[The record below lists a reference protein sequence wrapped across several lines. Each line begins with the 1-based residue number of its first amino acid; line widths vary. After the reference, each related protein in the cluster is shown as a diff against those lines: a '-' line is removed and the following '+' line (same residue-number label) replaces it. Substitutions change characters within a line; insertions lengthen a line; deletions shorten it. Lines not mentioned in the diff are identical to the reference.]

1 MSARNPERAGATRDE
16 RADLLE
22 DFDPEMAALT
32 RQERERQLSTI
43 NLIASENFASPY
55 ATCLEGSVWANKNGE
70 GYPGKRFVA
79 GCELADRVEAIAVER
94 AKALF
99 GCEHA
104 NVQPMSATIGNVAI
118 LNALLEPGDLILSME
133 LTHGGHLSHG
143 AKFHYSGKAFR
154 AVHYGVDRATERID
168 MEQVRLLAREH
179 RPKMIICGCSSYPR
193 VIDYAGFAEI
203 AKSAG
208 AMLLVDLAHNVGLVA
223 AGVIPSPFPFAD
235 VVSTSTHKTF
245 RGPRGGGLIL
255 CKQEFAARIDRAVFP
270 GLQGAP
276 KLDMIAARAVLFR
289 ECMTP
294 EFRRYGA
301 QVIANARALAEGC
314 AAEGLRL
321 VGGGTDTHLVL
332 VDVTSVV
339 ASGRQA
345 ESVLE
350 SVGIIT
356 NRNGIPFD
364 AKPANVSSGIR
375 IGSPFLTTR
384 GMKEAH
390 LLRVGRLIGRVLKHH
405 EERHALQSATQEL
418 VTMARAFPLFSR
430 EWLPRPPRRPTRL
443 KRPGSSG
450 GGAG

>member
-1 MSARNPERAGATRDE
+1 MTRDD

-22 DFDPEMAALT
+22 PFDPEMAALT

-55 ATCLEGSVWANKNGE
+55 ASCLEGSIWANKNGE

-79 GCELADRVEAIAVER
+79 GCELADRVEAIAIER

-104 NVQPMSATIGNVAI
+104 NVQSMSATIGNVAI
-118 LNALLEPGDLILSME
+118 LNALLKPGDLILSME

-143 AKFHYSGKAFR
+143 ATFHYSGKAFK
-154 AVHYGVDRATERID
+154 AIHYGVDRATERID
-168 MEQVRLLAREH
+168 MEQVRSLAREH
-179 RPKMIICGCSSYPR
+179 RPKIIICGCSSYPR
-193 VIDYAGFAEI
+193 TIDYAAFGEI
-203 AKSAG
+203 AKSVG
-208 AMLLVDLAHNVGLVA
+208 AILLVDLAHNVGLVA
-223 AGVIPSPFPFAD
+223 AGVIPSPFPHAD

-255 CKQEFAARIDRAVFP
+255 CKQEFAAKIDRAVFP

-276 KLDMIAARAVLFR
+276 KLDMIAARAVLFK

-301 QVIANARALAEGC
+301 QVVANAQALADGC
-314 AAEGLRL
+314 RSQQLRL
-321 VGGGTDTHLVL
+321 VAGGTDTHLVL
-332 VDVTSVV
+332 VDVTSVI
-339 ASGRQA
+339 ASGKQA

-356 NRNGIPFD
+356 NRNSIPFD
-364 AKPANVSSGIR
+364 AHPPNVSSGIR

-384 GMKEAH
+384 GMKEPD
-390 LLRVGRLIGRVLKHH
+390 LFRVGRLIGQVLEQHR
-405 EERHALQSATQEL
+405 EYQVLESVAQEL
-418 VTMARAFPLFSR
+418 SVMAGKFSLFSP
-430 EWLPRPPRRPTRL
+430 EWLPR
-443 KRPGSSG
+443 
-450 GGAG
+450 A

>member
-1 MSARNPERAGATRDE
+1 MTRDD

-22 DFDPEMAALT
+22 PFDPEMAALT

-55 ATCLEGSVWANKNGE
+55 AACLEGSIWANKNGE

-79 GCELADRVEAIAVER
+79 GCELADRVEAIAIER

-104 NVQPMSATIGNVAI
+104 NIQSMSATIGNVAI
-118 LNALLEPGDLILSME
+118 LNALLKPGDVILSME

-143 AKFHYSGKAFR
+143 AAFHYSGKAFK

-168 MEQVRLLAREH
+168 MEQVSSLAREH

-193 VIDYAGFAEI
+193 TIDYAAFGEI
-203 AKSAG
+203 AKSVG
-208 AMLLVDLAHNVGLVA
+208 AILLVDLAHNVGLVA
-223 AGVIPSPFPFAD
+223 AGVIPSPFPHAD

-255 CKQEFAARIDRAVFP
+255 CKQEFAAKIDRAVFP

-276 KLDMIAARAVLFR
+276 KLDMIAARAVLFK

-301 QVIANARALAEGC
+301 QVVANAQALADGC
-314 AAEGLRL
+314 RAQGLRL
-321 VGGGTDTHLVL
+321 VAGGTDTHLVL
-332 VDVTSVV
+332 VDVTSVI
-339 ASGRQA
+339 ASGKQA

-364 AKPANVSSGIR
+364 AHPPNVSSGIR

-384 GMKEAH
+384 GMKEPD
-390 LLRVGRLIGRVLKHH
+390 LFRVGRLIGQVLEQHREH
-405 EERHALQSATQEL
+405 QVLESAAQEL
-418 VTMARAFPLFSR
+418 SVMAGKFSLFSP
-430 EWLPRPPRRPTRL
+430 EWLPR
-443 KRPGSSG
+443 
-450 GGAG
+450 A

>member
-1 MSARNPERAGATRDE
+1 MTPDD

-22 DFDPEMAALT
+22 PFDPEMAALT

-55 ATCLEGSVWANKNGE
+55 AACLEGSIWSNKNGE

-79 GCELADRVEAIAVER
+79 GCELADRVEAIAIER

-104 NVQPMSATIGNVAI
+104 NIQSMSATIGNVAI
-118 LNALLEPGDLILSME
+118 LNALLKPGDVILSME

-143 AKFHYSGKAFR
+143 AAFHYSGKAFK

-168 MEQVRLLAREH
+168 MEQVRSFAREH

-193 VIDYAGFAEI
+193 TIDYAAFGEI
-203 AKSAG
+203 AKSVG
-208 AMLLVDLAHNVGLVA
+208 AILLVDLAHNVGLVA
-223 AGVIPSPFPFAD
+223 AGVIASPFPHAD

-255 CKQEFAARIDRAVFP
+255 CKQEFAAKIDRALFP

-276 KLDMIAARAVLFR
+276 KLDMIAARAVLFK

-301 QVIANARALAEGC
+301 QVVANAQALADGC
-314 AAEGLRL
+314 RAQGLRL
-321 VGGGTDTHLVL
+321 VAGGTDTHLVL
-332 VDVTSVV
+332 VDVTSVI
-339 ASGRQA
+339 ASGKQA

-356 NRNGIPFD
+356 NRNSIPFD
-364 AKPANVSSGIR
+364 AHPPNVSSGIR

-384 GMKEAH
+384 GMKEPD
-390 LLRVGRLIGRVLKHH
+390 LFRVGRLIGQVLEQHREH
-405 EERHALQSATQEL
+405 QVLESVAQEL
-418 VTMARAFPLFSR
+418 SVMAGKFSLFSP
-430 EWLPRPPRRPTRL
+430 EWLPR
-443 KRPGSSG
+443 
-450 GGAG
+450 A

>member
-1 MSARNPERAGATRDE
+1 MTHDD

-22 DFDPEMAALT
+22 PFDPEMAALT
-32 RQERERQLSTI
+32 RQERERQFSTI

-55 ATCLEGSVWANKNGE
+55 AACLEGSIWANKNGE

-79 GCELADRVEAIAVER
+79 GCELADRVEAIAIER

-104 NVQPMSATIGNVAI
+104 NVQSMSATIGNVAI
-118 LNALLEPGDLILSME
+118 LNALLEPGELILSME

-143 AKFHYSGKAFR
+143 ATFHYSGKAFK
-154 AVHYGVDRATERID
+154 AIHYGVDRATERID
-168 MEQVRLLAREH
+168 MEQVRSLAREH

-193 VIDYAGFAEI
+193 TIDYAAFGEI
-203 AKSAG
+203 AKSVG
-208 AMLLVDLAHNVGLVA
+208 AILLVDLAHNVGLVA
-223 AGVIPSPFPFAD
+223 AGVIPSPFPHAD

-255 CKQEFAARIDRAVFP
+255 CKQEFAAKIDRALFP

-276 KLDMIAARAVLFR
+276 KLDMIAARAVLFK

-301 QVIANARALAEGC
+301 QVVANAQALADGC
-314 AAEGLRL
+314 RAQGLRL
-321 VGGGTDTHLVL
+321 VAGGTDTHLVL
-332 VDVTSVV
+332 VDVTSVI
-339 ASGRQA
+339 ASGKQA

-364 AKPANVSSGIR
+364 AHPPNVSSGIR

-384 GMKEAH
+384 GMKEPD
-390 LLRVGRLIGRVLKHH
+390 LFRVGRLIGQVLEQHKEHQVL
-405 EERHALQSATQEL
+405 ESAAKEL
-418 VTMARAFPLFSR
+418 SVMARKFSLFSP
-430 EWLPRPPRRPTRL
+430 EWLPRV
-443 KRPGSSG
+443 
-450 GGAG
+450 

>member
-1 MSARNPERAGATRDE
+1 MIRDE

-22 DFDPEMAALT
+22 PFDPELAALT

-79 GCELADRVEAIAVER
+79 GCELADRLEAIAIER

-104 NVQPMSATIGNVAI
+104 NVQSMSATIGNVAI
-118 LNALLEPGDLILSME
+118 LNALLKPGDTVLSME

-143 AKFHYSGKAFR
+143 ARFHYSGKAFK

-168 MEQVRLLAREH
+168 MAQVAQLAREH
-179 RPKMIICGCSSYPR
+179 RPAMIICGTSSYPR
-193 VIDYAGFAEI
+193 TIDYAAFRAI
-203 AKSAG
+203 ATEVG
-208 AMLLVDLAHNVGLVA
+208 AILFVDLAHNVGLVA
-223 AGVIPSPFPFAD
+223 AKVIPSPFPHAD

-255 CKQEFAARIDRAVFP
+255 CKKEFAAKIDREIFP

-276 KLDMIAARAVLFR
+276 KLDMIAARAVLFK

-294 EFRRYGA
+294 EFRRYGS
-301 QVIANARALAEGC
+301 QVLANARSLAEGC
-314 AAEGLRL
+314 KAAGLRL
-321 VGGGTDTHLVL
+321 VAGGTDTHLAL

-339 ASGRQA
+339 ASGRVA
-345 ESVLE
+345 ETVLE

-364 AKPANVSSGIR
+364 SQPPNVSSGIR
-375 IGSPFLTTR
+375 IGSPFMTTR
-384 GMKEAH
+384 GMKEADFV
-390 LLRVGRLIGRVLKHH
+390 RVGTLIGEVLAKR
-405 EERHALQSATQEL
+405 EDAKALEAAKQEL
-418 VTMARAFPLFSR
+418 AAMAGRFPLFAE
-430 EWLPRPPRRPTRL
+430 EWLP
-443 KRPGSSG
+443 
-450 GGAG
+450 A

>member
-1 MSARNPERAGATRDE
+1 MTRDD

-22 DFDPEMAALT
+22 PFDPEMAALT

-55 ATCLEGSVWANKNGE
+55 ASCLEGSIWANKNGE

-79 GCELADRVEAIAVER
+79 GCELADRVEAIAIER

-104 NVQPMSATIGNVAI
+104 NVQSMSATIGNVAI
-118 LNALLEPGDLILSME
+118 LNALLKPGDLILSME

-143 AKFHYSGKAFR
+143 ATFHYSGKAFK
-154 AVHYGVDRATERID
+154 AIHYGVDRATERID
-168 MEQVRLLAREH
+168 MEQVRSLAREH
-179 RPKMIICGCSSYPR
+179 RPKIIICGCSSYPR
-193 VIDYAGFAEI
+193 TIDYAAFGEI
-203 AKSAG
+203 AKSVG
-208 AMLLVDLAHNVGLVA
+208 AILLVDLAHNVGLVA
-223 AGVIPSPFPFAD
+223 AGVIPSPFPHAD

-255 CKQEFAARIDRAVFP
+255 CKQEFAAKIDRAVFP

-276 KLDMIAARAVLFR
+276 KLDMIAARAVLFK

-301 QVIANARALAEGC
+301 QVVANAQALADGC
-314 AAEGLRL
+314 RSQQLRL
-321 VGGGTDTHLVL
+321 VAGGTDTHLVL
-332 VDVTSVV
+332 VDVTSVI
-339 ASGRQA
+339 ASGKQA

-364 AKPANVSSGIR
+364 AHPPNVSSGIR

-384 GMKEAH
+384 GMKEPD
-390 LLRVGRLIGRVLKHH
+390 LFRVGRLIGQVLEQHKEHL
-405 EERHALQSATQEL
+405 ALESAAQEL
-418 VTMARAFPLFSR
+418 SVMARKFSLFSP
-430 EWLPRPPRRPTRL
+430 EWLPH
-443 KRPGSSG
+443 
-450 GGAG
+450 A

>member
-1 MSARNPERAGATRDE
+1 MIRDD

-22 DFDPEMAALT
+22 PFDPEMAALT
-32 RQERERQLSTI
+32 RQERERQLCTI

-55 ATCLEGSVWANKNGE
+55 ATCLEGSIWANKNGE

-79 GCELADRVEAIAVER
+79 GCELADRVEAIAIER
-94 AKALF
+94 AKMLF

-118 LNALLEPGDLILSME
+118 LNALLQPGDLILSME

-154 AVHYGVDRATERID
+154 AIHYGVERATERID
-168 MEQVRLLAREH
+168 MEQVKSLAREH
-179 RPKMIICGCSSYPR
+179 RPRMIICGCSSYPR
-193 VIDYAGFAEI
+193 TIDYAGFAEI
-203 AKSAG
+203 AKSVDAI
-208 AMLLVDLAHNVGLVA
+208 LLVDLAHNVGLVA
-223 AGVIPSPFPFAD
+223 AGVIPSPFPHAD

-255 CKQEFAARIDRAVFP
+255 CKQEFAARIDRAIFP

-276 KLDMIAARAVLFR
+276 KLDMIAARAVLFK

-294 EFRRYGA
+294 KFKRYGV
-301 QVIANARALAEGC
+301 QVVANAQALADGC
-314 AAEGLRL
+314 RQQGLRL
-321 VGGGTDTHLVL
+321 VAGGTDTHLVL
-332 VDVTSVV
+332 VDVRGVV
-339 ASGRQA
+339 DSGKQA

-356 NRNGIPFD
+356 NRNAIPFD
-364 AKPANVSSGIR
+364 PQPPNVSSGIR

-384 GMKEAH
+384 GMKEQDFY
-390 LLRVGRLIGRVLKHH
+390 RVGMLSGRVLQQHQDSK
-405 EERHALQSATQEL
+405 ALESAAQEL
-418 VTMARAFPLFSR
+418 LGIARKFLLFSP
-430 EWLPRPPRRPTRL
+430 EWM
-443 KRPGSSG
+443 PG
-450 GGAG
+450 A